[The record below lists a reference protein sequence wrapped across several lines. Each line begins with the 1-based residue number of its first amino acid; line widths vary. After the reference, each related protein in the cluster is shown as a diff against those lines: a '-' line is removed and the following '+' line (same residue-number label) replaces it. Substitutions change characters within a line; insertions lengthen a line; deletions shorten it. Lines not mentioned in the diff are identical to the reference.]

1 MDPCISMSVILLDA
15 DDENFRQLFSDEN
28 GDVSDMFSNLFQ
40 KFIEN
45 ILQTAIKKLLKKSP
59 FL

>member
-1 MDPCISMSVILLDA
+1 MSVILLDA